1 MIYFEYDE
9 NKDIQNFY
17 SLEDEP
23 CYNFLNT
30 NEYLEMK
37 DENGLFEENNNSEYE
52 LFEKPSDVDFQ
63 NILTM
68 KTEAT
73 STNLLNQKRYR
84 DNDDD
89 YDKVYKNNNFI
100 FEFDNNDDNN
110 VDNNDQNKDDIIN
123 IEKEEKIIE
132 EKTETKKKI
141 KKENNGIKKGRRRN
155 DESYIETADHN
166 KFNKD
171 NIMRKI
177 KSFFFKY
184 ILIILNGTLKNKYYK
199 FYPLNSSLNEDL
211 KKDFNEK
218 LLKRTIRD
226 IFENSE
232 LCKRNINRENA
243 NKLLIQKIFKENTE
257 KTVINILNSTYN
269 DILDYVRDIQLE
281 NFLGMIRKKELKN
294 KKNTLEVVES
304 YMKEVK
310 ELLLNYEKWFG
321 EKLVRNYEKKNNK

>member
-30 NEYLEMK
+30 NENLEMK

-100 FEFDNNDDNN
+100 FEFDNN

-123 IEKEEKIIE
+123 IEKEEKILE
-132 EKTETKKKI
+132 QKAETKKKI

-155 DESYIETADHN
+155 DESYVETADHN

-232 LCKRNINRENA
+232 LSKRNKNRKNV

-294 KKNTLEVVES
+294 KKNTLEAVES

-310 ELLLNYEKWFG
+310 ELLLNYERWFSD
-321 EKLVRNYEKKNNK
+321 KLVRNYEKK

>member
-9 NKDIQNFY
+9 NKDINFY

-123 IEKEEKIIE
+123 IEKEEKILE
-132 EKTETKKKI
+132 QKAETKKKI
-141 KKENNGIKKGRRRN
+141 MG
-155 DESYIETADHN
+155 
-166 KFNKD
+166 
-171 NIMRKI
+171 
-177 KSFFFKY
+177 
-184 ILIILNGTLKNKYYK
+184 
-199 FYPLNSSLNEDL
+199 L
-211 KKDFNEK
+211 KKVEEEMMN
-218 LLKRTIRD
+218 
-226 IFENSE
+226 
-232 LCKRNINRENA
+232 
-243 NKLLIQKIFKENTE
+243 LI
-257 KTVINILNSTYN
+257 
-269 DILDYVRDIQLE
+269 
-281 NFLGMIRKKELKN
+281 
-294 KKNTLEVVES
+294 
-304 YMKEVK
+304 
-310 ELLLNYEKWFG
+310 
-321 EKLVRNYEKKNNK
+321 